1 MTMKR
6 IICFAIAALTIVSCT
21 QEPKDYVSFSGQ
33 ILNQNSD
40 SLIIGSNTD
49 RDFKKRIG
57 VSEDGSF
64 SDTLK
69 IVNGAYYVFDGSEST
84 SLYLKNGDDIKL
96 TLDTKEFDETV
107 VYTGNGADVN
117 NYLAQKA
124 LNQEAIFE
132 DKESFLLSKEEYA
145 VTLETIESDFM
156 KALGNLKGMDT
167 AFVSSEKK
175 DFAGFKKYL
184 VSYQEQQ
191 FFLSTVLAKGEV
203 SPKFV
208 GYENNAGGETSL
220 DDLKGKYV
228 YVDVWATWCGP
239 CKAEIPFLKE
249 VEKAYHGKMIEFVS
263 LSVDDPK
270 DYDAWKSMIK
280 DKELG
285 GIQLF
290 ADKSWKSD
298 FVVDYKIN
306 GIPRFILIDPEGNI
320 ISPDA
325 PRPSDDKLEELF
337 ASLSI

>member
-1 MTMKR
+1 MKR
-6 IICFAIAALTIVSCT
+6 MICFAVAALTIGSCT

-40 SLIIGSNTD
+40 SLIIRSNTD
-49 RDFKKRIG
+49 RDFKKIIA
-57 VSEDGSF
+57 VNDDGSF

-84 SLYLKNGDDIKL
+84 RLYLKNGDDIEL
-96 TLDTKEFDETV
+96 TIDTKEFDETV
-107 VYTGNGADVN
+107 VYKGSGADVN

-124 LNQEAIFE
+124 LTQEMVFE
-132 DKESFLLSKEEYA
+132 DKESFLLSKKEYA
-145 VTLETIESDFM
+145 VTLEAIESAFV
-156 KALGNLKGMDT
+156 KALGDLNGMDT
-167 AFVSSEKK
+167 AFVASEKK
-175 DFAGFKKYL
+175 DFAGFKNYL
-184 VSYQEQQ
+184 LTYREQQ
-191 FFLSTVLAKGEV
+191 FFLSTVLAEGTV
-203 SPKFV
+203 SPSFV

-228 YVDVWATWCGP
+228 YIDVWATWCGP

-280 DKELG
+280 EKELG

-290 ADKSWKSD
+290 SDKSWKSD